1 MIKQFSAGDITVRP
15 FNTFKNWTLQSIDS
29 SSVDDH
35 GYSTYYNDKIDIDVG
50 IKMDTPFFPSSSKY
64 FDSGSEY
71 VNSSGR
77 YARTVYNMTD
87 AMFYRY
93 TNEPIKQFG
102 VEYYTQNPDTGKQEV
117 RNIHDRIVTGRIKHN
132 AWGET
137 IVPNSVKIVDN
148 SSIHNTLVMHD
159 DGYTNLYASGA
170 QFPTYEIL
178 QACKKWKATPYWV
191 TSSGY
196 FYVTFNDQTTQVV
209 NLTNARQY
217 MALGL
222 PVTYVEPNNGSW
234 AWDTSTQKD
243 YFEAR
248 NEHFGESVSSWG
260 PYVAVGSSMDE
271 NSLATSS
278 IGYAALFKL
287 DPSTNAHRIIRKFSF
302 PFTQSLDGT
311 LFDDSFG
318 TSVAVNNESLAVGS
332 PYGSACSSSV
342 YNGYVCVYDKDK
354 GGTDNWGIVNML
366 KGGTDQEAFGK
377 SVAIDN
383 DILAVGAPQYSGSR
397 GAVYIFRKKKYM
409 DYQNLCSSIETGSY
423 WPYVSTVTDFC
434 KELTTSS
441 FVATQSYT
449 PTFVSGNVAWVH
461 EATISSSV
469 FTLGDKFGW
478 SVSLDNNLLLVG
490 TNKVGKG
497 YATLFTC
504 SYYSAS
510 AGACPTA
517 SWSQTQKFIADS
529 SDGDLNIDSPE
540 YAIDVTDT
548 IVTDKFGYSVS
559 ISGKNLVIGCL
570 ADRAFIPYYGYSGDS
585 LILGSAYFYQYGYI
599 EECLAYQYWLKTKT
613 FGNRTVQTNNNFGRA
628 VSIDGYTA
636 AVSSLPNV
644 LGHDVQYVGGQYIL
658 ENYNYQSTGSS
669 DSVLGRVNI
678 YRFDESNDTWYL
690 AGEMRRNKETAKPYN
705 LYGYSL
711 SIGTDYMAVGAPIVN
726 TFSLGCKNYTVESV
740 SGSGYILM
748 EVSWNDCSGN
758 PQTYVYS
765 ELISNGA
772 TPFTYSFCAQTGS
785 VYLGTGKNLKAVD
798 WCDPMLDENNQTA
811 SMASS
816 YSGSVFVYDMS
827 QYEEN
832 PYVGNVFYKNGYIV
846 VTHTGSNY
854 ENVMTKTGSLGF
866 ELNYQGAHSI
876 FEHEYLISV
885 RPGEFN
891 YSTNPTSLNQ
901 ASLVFDVNQDG
912 IVDQKDVDLVMR
924 YLQYKKFYSEANIK
938 DAGIILEQD
947 NNIDDSWWANDILQ
961 TEAEDVL
968 LQESPIAASVNSAS
982 FGAYTVSAFQ
992 YIEKY
997 LVSTSLLDING
1008 DGIIDLNDG
1017 YIFQLYVTGPFNPT
1031 NLKPY
1036 ITKNSTRI
1044 YVKDIEDY
1052 LNPMCG
1058 HDPFKVTK
1066 HFLDYTYSSSYDP
1079 TGSFLSPYITT
1090 VGLYQGNEL
1099 VAVGKLGRPIKNL
1112 IDWPINIVVRF
1123 DT

>member
-15 FNTFKNWTLQSIDS
+15 FNAFKNWTLQSIDS
-29 SSVDDH
+29 SSVDEY
-35 GYSTYYNDKIDIDVG
+35 GYNTYYNGKIDIDLG
-50 IKMDTPFFPSSSKY
+50 IKTSTPFFPSSSKY

-71 VNSSGR
+71 INPSGR

-93 TNEPIKQFG
+93 ANEPIKQFG
-102 VEYYTQNPDTGKQEV
+102 VEYYTQDPDTGKQEI

-132 AWGET
+132 AWGEN
-137 IVPNSVKIVDN
+137 IVPTSVEIVDN
-148 SSIHNTLVMHD
+148 SSIHNTLVIRD

-170 QFPTYEIL
+170 QFPSYEFL

-196 FYVTFNDQTTQVV
+196 FYVTFDDQTTQIV

-222 PVTYVEPNNGSW
+222 PVTYVEPNSGSW
-234 AWDTSTQKD
+234 ALDTSTQKD

-260 PYVAVGSSMDE
+260 SYVAVGSSMDE

-287 DPSTNAHRIIRKFSF
+287 DPSTNTHRIIRKFSF
-302 PFTQSLDGT
+302 PFTQSLNGT
-311 LFDDSFG
+311 LFNDSFG
-318 TSVAVNNESLAVGS
+318 TSVSVNNESLAIGS
-332 PYGSACSSSV
+332 PTGSACSSSV

-354 GGTDNWGIVNML
+354 GGPDNWGIVNLL

-377 SVAIDN
+377 SVVIDN

-397 GAVYIFRKKKYM
+397 GAVYIFRKKRYM
-409 DYQNLCSSIETGSY
+409 DYQNLCASIGTGSY

-449 PTFVSGNVAWVH
+449 PTFVSGNVSWVH

-469 FTLGDKFGW
+469 FASGDNFGW
-478 SVSLDNNLLLVG
+478 SISLDNNQLLVG

-510 AGACPTA
+510 AGACPTG
-517 SWSQTQKFIADS
+517 SWTQVQRFLADS
-529 SDGDLNIDSPE
+529 SDGDLDIDSPE
-540 YAIDVTDT
+540 YAIDVTNT

-570 ADRAFIPYYGYSGDS
+570 ADRAFMPYYGYTGDT
-585 LILGSAYFYQYGYI
+585 LILGSAYFYKYGYVA
-599 EECLAYQYWLKTKT
+599 ECLAYQYWLKTKT
-613 FGNRTVQTNNNFGRA
+613 FGDRTVQSNNNFGRV
-628 VSIDGYTA
+628 VSMDGYTA
-636 AVSSLPNV
+636 AVSSLPSV
-644 LGHDVQYVGGQYIL
+644 LGKSISYSGGQYL
-658 ENYNYQSTGSS
+658 LNNYNYQSTGSS
-669 DSVLGRVNI
+669 DNVLGTVSI
-678 YRFDESNDTWYL
+678 YRFNDSSDTWYL
-690 AGEMRRNKETAKPYN
+690 AGKLRRNKEAAKPYG
-705 LYGYSL
+705 LYGYAL
-711 SIGTDYMAVGAPIVN
+711 SIGTDYMAIGSPIVN
-726 TFSLGCKNYTVESV
+726 VY
-740 SGSGYILM
+740 SGSKSSA
-748 EVSWNDCSGN
+748 E
-758 PQTYVYS
+758 
-765 ELISNGA
+765 
-772 TPFTYSFCAQTGS
+772 
-785 VYLGTGKNLKAVD
+785 YLNIVN
-798 WCDPMLDENNQTA
+798 ENNQTG
-811 SMASS
+811 SMPSS

-827 QYEEN
+827 AYEEN

-854 ENVMTKTGSLGF
+854 ENVMRKTGSLGF
-866 ELNYQGAHSI
+866 ELKYQGAHSI
-876 FEHEYLISV
+876 YEHEYLISV

-891 YSTNPTSLNQ
+891 YSTNPTSLERSALLFDVEANHG
-901 ASLVFDVNQDG
+901 ASQTSLNKIPLVFDINRDG
-912 IVDQKDVDLVMR
+912 IIDQKDVDLVLR
-924 YLQYKKFYSEANIK
+924 YLQYKKFYSEANII

-947 NNIDDSWWANDILQ
+947 NNIDDSWWSNDILQ

-982 FGAYTVSAFQ
+982 FGAYTVAAFQ

-997 LVSTSLLDING
+997 LINTNLLDING
-1008 DGIIDLNDG
+1008 DGTIDLNDG
-1017 YIFQLYVTGPFNPT
+1017 YIFQLYVTGPLTPSS
-1031 NLKPY
+1031 LKPY
-1036 ITKNSTRI
+1036 ITKNSVRI
-1044 YVKDIEDY
+1044 YVKDIEEY
-1052 LNPMCG
+1052 LNPLCG

-1066 HFLDYTYSSSYDP
+1066 HFLDYQYSSSYDP
-1079 TGSFLSPYITT
+1079 TGSFLAPYITT